1 MFRIE
6 QGDDGAIKLGGR
18 LTAAEADEARRFLDT
33 VTETVVLDFTDL
45 AYISSA
51 GLGILIALHHR
62 LAESGH
68 KVRVRNLNRN
78 VGELFRIAGFS
89 MIFDIE

>member
-1 MFRIE
+1 MFRIWRGE
-6 QGDDGAIKLGGR
+6 DGAVMLEGR
-18 LTAAEADEARRFLDT
+18 LTAAEADQARQFLGT
-33 VTETVVLDFTDL
+33 VTGEAVLDFTDL

-51 GLGILIALHHR
+51 GLGLLVALHHR
-62 LAESGH
+62 LGTGGH
-68 KVRVRNLNRN
+68 KVRCRNLNRN

>member
-1 MFRIE
+1 MFRIGRGE
-6 QGDDGAIKLGGR
+6 DGAVMLEGR
-18 LTAAEADEARRFLDT
+18 LTAAEADQAREFLDT
-33 VTETVVLDFTDL
+33 VNGTVVLDFTDL

-62 LAESGH
+62 LAAKGD
-68 KVRVRNLNRN
+68 KVRCRNLNRN

>member
-1 MFRIE
+1 MFKIWR
-6 QGDDGAIKLGGR
+6 GDDGAVMMAGR
-18 LTAAEADEARRFLDT
+18 LTAAEADQARQFFDT
-33 VTETVVLDFTDL
+33 VSETAVLDFTDL

-62 LAESGH
+62 LAATGH
-68 KVRVRNLNRN
+68 KVRCRNLNRN